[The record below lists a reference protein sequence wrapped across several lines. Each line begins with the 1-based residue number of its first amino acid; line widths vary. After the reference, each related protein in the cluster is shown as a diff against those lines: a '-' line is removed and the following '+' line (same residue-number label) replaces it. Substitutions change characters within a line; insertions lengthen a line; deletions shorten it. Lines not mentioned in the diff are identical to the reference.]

1 MSDSFAEMDRAYG
14 AGVVRDPYPT
24 FQKLR
29 RECPVQPLT
38 THEMFGIGLQLPRP
52 DDAPP
57 IFTVL
62 SHETVSEVLRDGER
76 FSSKVYEQ
84 TMGLV
89 MGRTILQMDEPA
101 HRRYRGLVQKAFTKK
116 ALERWESDL
125 IQPVVNSHVERWER
139 DLIRPVVT
147 DHVER
152 FAARGHADLRRE
164 LTFPFPVTVIAG
176 MLGLD
181 EDDLEDFHRWAVE
194 LISIGFDFQRSV
206 QASKVL
212 GEYLAGLVAER
223 RDDPRDDL
231 TSVLAHAELDGNR
244 LSDDDI
250 IGFLR
255 LLLPAGAETT
265 YRSLSNLIFA
275 LLTHTDQL
283 EALRRDRSLLDAA
296 IAEGLRWEPPITG
309 IIRQCTRDTELAGVK
324 IPQGAMIGVCLAAAN
339 HDESRYENPDAFDI
353 FRPLK
358 QSMEFGFGAHRCL
371 GMHLARSETRVAI
384 ETLLDRF
391 PDLHLD
397 PEAEDVHVTGLVFRT
412 PTALPVR
419 FTPA

>member
-1 MSDSFAEMDRAYG
+1 MSNSFEEMDRAYG

-24 FQKLR
+24 YQKLR
-29 RECPVQPLT
+29 RECPVHPLGA
-38 THEMFGIGLQLPRP
+38 HEMFGLGLAFERP
-52 DDAPP
+52 EGTPP
-57 IFTVL
+57 LFTVL
-62 SHETVSEVLRDGER
+62 SHDAVSEVLRDAER
-76 FSSKVYEQ
+76 FSSKAYES

-89 MGRTILQMDEPA
+89 MGRTILQMDEPE
-101 HRRYRGLVQKAFTKK
+101 HRRYRGIVQKAFSKQ
-116 ALERWESDL
+116 AL
-125 IQPVVNSHVERWER
+125 ERWER
-139 DLIRPVVT
+139 DLIQPVVT

-164 LTFPFPVTVIAG
+164 LAFPFPVTVIAG

-181 EDDLEDFHRWAVE
+181 EKDLEDFHRWAVE
-194 LISIGFDFQRSV
+194 LISIGFDFQRSI

-223 RDDPRDDL
+223 RADPRDDL
-231 TSVLAHAELDGNR
+231 TSVLAHAELEGTR
-244 LSDDDI
+244 LSDDEI
-250 IGFLR
+250 IAFLR

-283 EALRRDRSLLDAA
+283 EALRGDRSLLDAA
-296 IAEGLRWEPPITG
+296 IEEALRWETPITG
-309 IIRQCTRDTELAGVK
+309 IIRQSTRDTELAGVK
-324 IPQGAMIGVCLAAAN
+324 IPQGAMINVCLAAAN
-339 HDESRYENPDAFDI
+339 HDETRYENPDAFDI
-353 FRPLK
+353 FRPRK

-371 GMHLARSETRVAI
+371 GMHLALSETRVAI

-397 PEAEDVHVTGLVFRT
+397 PEAEDVHVTGLIFRT